1 MTHRRTRLAGAVLLA
16 AACAAPVYAESF
28 ASSASSAGSAS
39 SGSLSN
45 SIQGS
50 SNSSSPNKTVADGE
64 YRIDGIAAVAHKPGF
79 VRLQLQDVAR
89 ADNSFFLD
97 LPEPTAGQAALAVGE
112 RVSARNRP
120 YGIEFAKAPQREAFF
135 LVLADDWYRELPSH
149 PVSL

>member
-1 MTHRRTRLAGAVLLA
+1 MIPRRTRLAGAALLTA
-16 AACAAPVYAESF
+16 ALATPAFAESF

-39 SGSLSN
+39 SGSLSD

-64 YRIDGIAAVAHKPGF
+64 YRIDGIAAVAQKPGF

-89 ADNSFFLD
+89 ADNTLFLD
-97 LPEPTAGQAALAVGE
+97 LPEPTAAQAALALGG

-120 YGIEFAKAPQREAFF
+120 YGIEFAKAPVREAFF